1 MIPGD
6 RVRLTHGYGSLALG
20 SEGVIKDFYRN
31 EKGENVIVHFD
42 EADQMIPW
50 TELEV
55 VEWAAPHR
63 GTSPFLWLSEPPPQ
77 ASPPSSGG

>member
-6 RVRLTHGYGSLALG
+6 RVRLAHAYGSLTVG
-20 SEGVIKDFYRN
+20 SEGVIQGFYRN
-31 EKGENVIVHFD
+31 ESGENVIVHFD
-42 EADQMIPW
+42 EADEMIPW

-63 GTSPFLWLSEPPPQ
+63 STSPFAWLSEPPQ
-77 ASPPSSGG
+77 PSH